1 MSTRKRT
8 QRKRIPPH
16 NPLIP
21 DPKRYATALIKA
33 LEGIV
38 SATGHRP
45 SIVYDDFLHL
55 TEATLKVLPEQLVAV
70 GTTGKF
76 NPDTPEVAAIF
87 QQIEARYRRNCYGS
101 FEERVWRDGFCQA
114 FALLLEGAAPGLWA
128 YRDSAHGSI
137 MGPDILGDVY
147 QSWAQAD
154 PSWQAQYFTPY
165 NLALCMG
172 KITLMDIEQIIHQR
186 LKEALCHP
194 DNILGAATLLAGLAI
209 PEERETGIFQEYF
222 INKMIPAAYPYYDPV
237 LFNEPCIGSGVMVLA
252 AAACCPP
259 WAVKYALIRFSG
271 MDIDATCVKMSSIST
286 MIYGL
291 NGYALKLEG
300 AASKALAARQQ
311 QTNGMSHPKLQSPA
325 QILRNVYRNDA
336 TPPSSEEGADFE
348 QIFRVAAGAAVPA
361 R

>member
-1 MSTRKRT
+1 MNCKRKETLMSTRKRT
-8 QRKRIPPH
+8 QRKRIPPP

-114 FALLLEGAAPGLWA
+114 FALLLEGPAPGLWA

-147 QSWAQAD
+147 QTWAQAD

-165 NLALCMG
+165 NLA
-172 KITLMDIEQIIHQR
+172 
-186 LKEALCHP
+186 
-194 DNILGAATLLAGLAI
+194 
-209 PEERETGIFQEYF
+209 
-222 INKMIPAAYPYYDPV
+222 
-237 LFNEPCIGSGVMVLA
+237 
-252 AAACCPP
+252 
-259 WAVKYALIRFSG
+259 
-271 MDIDATCVKMSSIST
+271 
-286 MIYGL
+286 
-291 NGYALKLEG
+291 
-300 AASKALAARQQ
+300 
-311 QTNGMSHPKLQSPA
+311 
-325 QILRNVYRNDA
+325 
-336 TPPSSEEGADFE
+336 
-348 QIFRVAAGAAVPA
+348 
-361 R
+361 